1 VIRLQITT
9 VFWLDGG
16 NIYQLLNT
24 NGVKDVRQ
32 TELHTAE
39 PLVSEPRAFE
49 VQLATEKLKSHK
61 SLGIEQIPAELIK
74 VLGRTIRPETNKL
87 IVSTWNK
94 EQLPE
99 EWKESIIVPISKKG
113 DKTDCSNYTGISLL
127 PTTFWRNKL
136 PMFQV
141 TS

>member
-1 VIRLQITT
+1 
-9 VFWLDGG
+9 
-16 NIYQLLNT
+16 LNT